1 MGRDRGS
8 WGGIGRVGK
17 GQREVGSDTNRCE
30 EIARDGDGLGEVWR
44 DRRGG
49 KGQREVG
56 RDRERW
62 GGPAGRDG
70 EDQGAIGRDRRR
82 WEETV
87 SNENGQR
94 VVGGGTW
101 KGSKG

>member
-1 MGRDRGS
+1 MEGRERWEGAARG
-8 WGGIGRVGK
+8 VE
-17 GQREVGSDTNRCE
+17 GQ
-30 EIARDGDGLGEVWR
+30 GEL
-44 DRRGG
+44 RRGG
-49 KGQREVG
+49 EGQGKVG

-87 SNENGQR
+87 SNENGQK
-94 VVGGGTW
+94 VVGGTW

>member
-1 MGRDRGS
+1 
-8 WGGIGRVGK
+8 
-17 GQREVGSDTNRCE
+17 
-30 EIARDGDGLGEVWR
+30 
-44 DRRGG
+44 
-49 KGQREVG
+49 VG

-94 VVGGGTW
+94 VVGGGHG
-101 KGSKG
+101 KVRRDRKR

>member
-94 VVGGGTW
+94 VVGGTW